1 MRPRHESGLLLTGG
15 FAGLMIGLAG
25 TRFHAPGI
33 ARGVLLLII
42 AVVLGL
48 LGYFVE
54 EMNHL
59 SSQCWPWCP
68 LRGRDDPIDWRGME
82 TFIDA
87 LRVKLP
93 IIQESRLPAL
103 DTDLREALARAE
115 ANLPNLCSEV
125 GGARGPA

>member
-1 MRPRHESGLLLTGG
+1 
-15 FAGLMIGLAG
+15 
-25 TRFHAPGI
+25 
-33 ARGVLLLII
+33 
-42 AVVLGL
+42 
-48 LGYFVE
+48 
-54 EMNHL
+54 
-59 SSQCWPWCP
+59 
-68 LRGRDDPIDWRGME
+68 ME

>member
-15 FAGLMIGLAG
+15 FAGLVLGLAG
-25 TRFHAPGI
+25 TRFYAHGI

-68 LRGRDDPIDWRGME
+68 LRGRDDPLDWRGME
-82 TFIDA
+82 SFIDA
-87 LRVKLP
+87 LRLTLP
-93 IIQESRLPAL
+93 SIQQSRLPTLEA
-103 DTDLREALARAE
+103 DLREALARAE
-115 ANLPNLCSEV
+115 ANLPSLCSEV
-125 GGARGPA
+125 GGAGGAS